1 MDPNGENGTSE
12 EPLPLENENGNDDDG
27 AVVEDSPQD
36 ASKQGGNGEDATT
49 EEKKLFDGDMAIVDD
64 PQNEVEFS
72 QPVDNIATTANKRSE
87 AVEDVPA
94 GDLVTL
100 QANEEIL
107 KSSSSEEKFHEH
119 QVKVDEKK
127 TGDSSFQEEHVED
140 DEKKDSE
147 FPPSS
152 TIDSS
157 SPEAAASDVVF
168 DGIDDLATPV
178 SSPNRP
184 SSLSSTPDRASSL
197 SSTPDRSSFDQ
208 ATGFEVQDD
217 DTWTAITQRDRPLSN
232 ANAIHV
238 MDHAHTVLEKRIS
251 DATDDFNMKDN
262 LKIFQQ
268 TLGRFQNSEIKLG
281 RRCVH

>member
-1 MDPNGENGTSE
+1 
-12 EPLPLENENGNDDDG
+12 LPLENENGNDDDG

-107 KSSSSEEKFHEH
+107 KSSSSEEKSHEH

>member
-12 EPLPLENENGNDDDG
+12 KPLPLENENGNDDDG

-107 KSSSSEEKFHEH
+107 KSSSSEEKSHEH